1 MASSSSDK
9 KKVFVLDDVSGGKT
23 CPPDSFIV
31 AENEHLDITFI
42 VLPGISANLPVTIDL
57 TGPGAEVS
65 LKGIYLSS
73 GTDEVSF
80 NITINHLVGHCVSN
94 QLFNGI
100 ASGAA
105 KCAFFGKIIV
115 APDAQKTE
123 AYQENHNIVLSDDAS
138 VNTKPQLEI
147 YADDV
152 KCSHGATVGKLDE
165 DEQFYMRSRGIP
177 EDEAKVLQ
185 MISFVAP
192 VLAGVDDSLAE
203 KVETAIRSLAI

>member
-9 KKVFVLDDVSGGKT
+9 KKVFVLEDVSGGKI

-42 VLPGISANLPVTIDL
+42 VLPGLSANLPVTIDL

-138 VNTKPQLEI
+138 VNT
-147 YADDV
+147 
-152 KCSHGATVGKLDE
+152 S
-165 DEQFYMRSRGIP
+165 
-177 EDEAKVLQ
+177 
-185 MISFVAP
+185 
-192 VLAGVDDSLAE
+192 
-203 KVETAIRSLAI
+203 RSLKSMRTVLHAVTRDPRRRG